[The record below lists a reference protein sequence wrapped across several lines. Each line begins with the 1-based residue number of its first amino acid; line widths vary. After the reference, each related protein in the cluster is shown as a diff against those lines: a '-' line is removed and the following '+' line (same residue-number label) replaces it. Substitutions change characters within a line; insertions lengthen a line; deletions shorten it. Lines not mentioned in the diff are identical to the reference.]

1 MNNSRNYME
10 KFILLI
16 ILSDV
21 ARNVTTYVA
30 RPRGVHARRKQ
41 NRTLLWRHV
50 RWENAALTMQDI
62 IAGRFVR

>member
-1 MNNSRNYME
+1 ME

-41 NRTLLWRHV
+41 NRTLLWRYV
-50 RWENAALTMQDI
+50 RWENAVLTMQVDL
-62 IAGRFVR
+62 